1 MNKFKHTILVIL
13 SGFCGGLIG
22 SAVLNPQALE
32 AAVSRG
38 QFYDLSMYNKNGK
51 MVGFMGPGDA
61 GQGSIFLFDSN
72 GGARVQAGTYPAGGE
87 KGQALVGM
95 SDRRDQ
101 LRFLFRLHGS
111 KDSPTL
117 IMKDQSGRDR
127 IVMGLDGESQAPY
140 FFVLDDYG
148 NARDILK

>member
-1 MNKFKHTILVIL
+1 MKNIRHTLLVLL
-13 SGFCGGLIG
+13 SGFIGGLVG

-72 GGARVQAGTYPAGGE
+72 GGAGGE

-95 SDRRDQ
+95 SDRSDQ

-127 IVMGLDGESQAPY
+127 IVMGLDGETQAPY
-140 FFVLDDYG
+140 FFVLDDSG
-148 NARDILK
+148 AARDILK